1 MQGQAQAREF
11 VSTVK
16 EGWGEIKSD
25 FKPVGAEVGEQ
36 EVKALHMGEPLLC
49 PTSTK
54 LGANIWLWDT
64 PLFAINHPQTVG
76 KPEGKGRKRKRKRK
90 RDEL

>member
-1 MQGQAQAREF
+1 
-11 VSTVK
+11 
-16 EGWGEIKSD
+16 
-25 FKPVGAEVGEQ
+25 
-36 EVKALHMGEPLLC
+36 MGEPLLC

-54 LGANIWLWDT
+54 FGANIWLWDT

-76 KPEGKGRKRKRKRK
+76 RKRKRKRK

>member
-1 MQGQAQAREF
+1 M
-11 VSTVK
+11 
-16 EGWGEIKSD
+16 
-25 FKPVGAEVGEQ
+25 GEQ

-54 LGANIWLWDT
+54 FGANIWLWDT
-64 PLFAINHPQTVG
+64 PLFANNHPQTAG